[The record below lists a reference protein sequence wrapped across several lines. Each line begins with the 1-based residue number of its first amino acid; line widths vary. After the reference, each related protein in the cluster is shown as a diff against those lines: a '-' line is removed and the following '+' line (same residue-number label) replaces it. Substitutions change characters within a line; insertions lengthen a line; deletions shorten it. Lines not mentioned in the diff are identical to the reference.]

1 MGRAHMSPL
10 ELDQL
15 VREIGDE
22 VQRRLGNAPAAP
34 VCACASTASPRPRTN
49 GRSAAGAPSPQ
60 TSVAALINQSLLR
73 PDATTDEILR
83 LCREARQYRFASVCV
98 PPPRVALAVRELRGT
113 KVRVCAVIGYPHGAT
128 LAPVK
133 LAEAEQVLKLG
144 ACQLEMAVHLGALRS
159 GDLDGVYTEIRLMA
173 ECAHAA
179 GADLKVLAE
188 MALLAEEQKV
198 IACALA
204 RLGGADL
211 VKTSADL
218 GGFAAA
224 ADVALAQRIVGGE
237 LGIEAAGG
245 IDSHARLREMR
256 AAGATRVGTCDGAA
270 IVNEASHC

>member
-1 MGRAHMSPL
+1 MSPV

-22 VQRRLGNAPAAP
+22 VRRRLGNTPAAA
-34 VCACASTASPRPRTN
+34 ACGCGTPTRQSHAN
-49 GRSAAGAPSPQ
+49 GHSVSAAPLGHGA
-60 TSVAALINQSLLR
+60 VAGLINQALLR
-73 PDATTDEILR
+73 PAASAAEILR
-83 LCREARQYRFASVCV
+83 LCREARQYGFASVCV
-98 PPPRVALAVRELRGT
+98 PPSWVALAVRELRGT
-113 KVRVCAVIGYPHGAT
+113 KVRVGAVIGYPHGAT
-128 LAPVK
+128 LTPVK

-144 ACQLEMAVHLGALRS
+144 ARELEMAVHPGALNS
-159 GDLDGVYTEIRLMA
+159 GDLDVVYTEIRLLA
-173 ECAHAA
+173 ECAHTA
-179 GADLKVLAE
+179 GAALKVLAE

-218 GGFAAA
+218 GGVAEG

-245 IDSHARLREMR
+245 IDSHARFLEMV

-270 IVNEASHC
+270 IVNEASHI